1 MCVCMCVRVRTLSC
15 SVGSYSLWPHGLWD
29 ARLSVGFP
37 RQEYW
42 SGLPFPNPGDLPNPG
57 TEPMSLASPAFVGR
71 FFTIAPPG
79 KPHMIWR
86 TFTPLI
92 LSPVW
97 KLLRGRDYSPF
108 PSLPT
113 PCTWHWNVL
122 AETLVSVLER
132 RVNHCMGGWPT
143 VRKLHI
149 KKKAYS
155 SLWRWVHGGLVA
167 SKSLSVPVGCGR
179 KDSLVACQHPGSR
192 GNDVA
197 AQRPSSGVSDGS
209 EIRGKRPA

>member
-108 PSLPT
+108 PPY
-113 PCTWHWNVL
+113 P
-122 AETLVSVLER
+122 
-132 RVNHCMGGWPT
+132 
-143 VRKLHI
+143 
-149 KKKAYS
+149 
-155 SLWRWVHGGLVA
+155 
-167 SKSLSVPVGCGR
+167 
-179 KDSLVACQHPGSR
+179 
-192 GNDVA
+192 
-197 AQRPSSGVSDGS
+197 
-209 EIRGKRPA
+209 RPAPGTGMFWLKPWWASLRGEWITAWVGDPLFASCTLKRKHTLHCEDEYMEGW